1 MATKEDQLVAD
12 IFALVTMMVE
22 IVNPFAEA
30 LPLRLGT
37 LRIKLVVCG
46 VFPVYQPKVVLSL
59 LMSAESVTAQDR
71 GEGRVV
77 RSRIRLDLSWDHL
90 EESSLQPTCS
100 GSACLLL
107 QAMSPW
113 CVMRGLARLG
123 EKKASCSGWRDTTV
137 YSVEGRFRVY

>member
-22 IVNPFAEA
+22 IVNPFAKA

-71 GEGRVV
+71 G
-77 RSRIRLDLSWDHL
+77 
-90 EESSLQPTCS
+90 
-100 GSACLLL
+100 GSASYVVEPAWICLGIILKKVTCNRRVADLL
-107 QAMSPW
+107 AF
-113 CVMRGLARLG
+113 C
-123 EKKASCSGWRDTTV
+123 
-137 YSVEGRFRVY
+137 FRPCRHGV